1 MAESVK
7 LPKRPESFSAGN
19 QLAMGTYHV
28 VQLQDVF
35 TICRTIGA
43 ARWYPLTRRENA
55 TWFTWPTY
63 AAAYDQIENNE
74 DLCDHPFW
82 GR

>member
-1 MAESVK
+1 
-7 LPKRPESFSAGN
+7 
-19 QLAMGTYHV
+19 MGTYHV